1 MQDLTDLNLI
11 DIFIHITLSSTQLIL
26 LQSDIFIENFRED
39 SIEDD
44 NENYQLRYVRVYFHV
59 YGEESSDL
67 NETDHFF
74 KHLKF
79 SKAEF
84 MTKIRQEVFKTV

>member
-1 MQDLTDLNLI
+1 M
-11 DIFIHITLSSTQLIL
+11 
-26 LQSDIFIENFRED
+26 ENFRED
-39 SIEDD
+39 SIEDA

-74 KHLKF
+74 KNLKF